1 MRLSEVKQALTTM
14 QNVVFQL
21 EGGSTVPA
29 HFHITEVGQVD
40 KNFIDCGGTIRKEQ
54 KVSFQLWIAE
64 DYDHQ
69 LKAEKLLHIIELSE
83 RLLSIQDAEVEVEYQ
98 QSTIGKYNLALDT
111 ANNAFIL
118 TNTLTACL
126 AEDACG
132 IPVSK
137 TKVALSSLSET
148 SCCAPQSGCC
158 SDEK

>member
-1 MRLSEVKQALTTM
+1 MKLSEVKQALTTM

-21 EGGSTVPA
+21 EDGSTVPA

-83 RLLSIQDAEVEVEYQ
+83 RLLTIQDAEVEVEYQ

-111 ANNAFIL
+111 VNNAFIL

-137 TKVALSSLSET
+137 TKVALSSLKET
-148 SCCAPQSGCC
+148 SCCTPQSGCC